1 MEFSRFL
8 DGLRQD
14 FTSVRRLLTHSSGL
28 SFVVVASL
36 GLGLGA
42 TIAVF
47 GLIDAVML
55 RPLPVT
61 RPEQLYA
68 VGRNLPERG
77 YQSGF
82 APELVEGLRHERP
95 AGVSAITGLFAEDGS
110 RLVVGTGSEAEM
122 VSSQFLA
129 GNGYQVLGVR
139 AQAGRLLSEEDDH
152 PGAEPVVVLS
162 DAWWA
167 LRFGRSPSV
176 IGTTLVVG
184 GIASTIIGVTP
195 REYFGL
201 ARGDRPPQVT
211 LPLWLQ
217 SRLGLNDH
225 QAGVVVRLAEGAT
238 PQTALA
244 ELSSLHDE
252 LLKRHP
258 SADPSLMAARLELR
272 SIAHGESFAHEALRL
287 PLLLLLGMVMLMLL
301 VACGNVANLLL
312 AQAIARRRELAVR
325 QALGARSGHIVRQLL
340 VESGALSGL
349 AAVVGLL
356 TAWWMGDGLLLLLS
370 EDTNYES
377 LSFHPSARV
386 MLFSILAAVGTTFL
400 CGLFPALRATRSD
413 TVQGIHRGQA
423 GGAPRSRFA
432 RALVV
437 LQVALSMVLLS
448 GAGLLLRSVRNIEG
462 VQLGFEREQVLLA
475 SIYPSL
481 LGYEQTREVALYT
494 QLAERLGALPGVRA
508 ASVSRAPF
516 FGGYFERR
524 LDEDGAGGSPSRVS
538 INAVTPRFFDTM
550 GVALVAGRD
559 VDTSD
564 SAGAARVAVISQ
576 SLAQHLAPGM
586 GALGHVVRL
595 SGGGEPLT
603 VVGIAKDIR
612 PALRDDAGRTRWA
625 IYVPLTQASG
635 ELLGQ
640 ATIEVRTQGAPLS
653 FLPALRKEVEALAP
667 GLPLLYVRTQDDV
680 VRADSSTDRSLALLA
695 STLGAC
701 ALVLAVVGLSGVLLY
716 SVRQRTRELAVRR
729 ALGASAW
736 SVASLVLRDAVHLA
750 GVGLGLGIPVA
761 LVTARLGRS
770 VLFGVAPDDLLTLSA
785 ATALL
790 FVICVVAS
798 LRPVILAARLPVSEA
813 LRAD

>member
-1 MEFSRFL
+1 MGFSRFL

-14 FTSVRRLLTHSSGL
+14 FTSVRRLLTRSPGL

-82 APELVEGLRHERP
+82 APELVEGLRSERRTG
-95 AGVSAITGLFAEDGS
+95 ASAIAGLFAEDGS
-110 RLVVGTGSEAEM
+110 RLVVGTRSEAEM
-122 VSSQFLA
+122 VSSQFLT

-139 AQAGRLLSEEDDH
+139 AQVGRLLREEDDR

-184 GIASTIIGVTP
+184 GVASTIIGVTP

-217 SRLGLNDH
+217 ARLGLKDH

-238 PQTALA
+238 AAAALA
-244 ELSSLHDE
+244 ELSSTHDA
-252 LLKRHP
+252 LLQRFP
-258 SADPSLMAARLELR
+258 SADPGLLAARLELR
-272 SIAHGESFAHEALRL
+272 SIAHGESFAHEALRV
-287 PLLLLLGMVMLMLL
+287 PLLLLLGMVLLMLL

-349 AAVVGLL
+349 AAGLGLL

-370 EDTNYES
+370 QDMNSES
-377 LSFHPSARV
+377 LSFHPSGRV
-386 MLFSILAAVGTTFL
+386 MLFSTLSAVGTTLL
-400 CGLFPALRATRSD
+400 CGLFPALRATRFD
-413 TVQGIHRGQA
+413 MGQGIHRGQA
-423 GGAPRSRFA
+423 VGAPRSRFA

-437 LQVALSMVLLS
+437 LQVALSMVLVS
-448 GAGLLLRSVRNIEG
+448 GAGLLLRSVRNVEG

-475 SIYPSL
+475 SLYPSL
-481 LGYEQTREVALYT
+481 LGYERTRELALYT
-494 QLAERLGALPGVRA
+494 RLAERLGALPGVRA
-508 ASVSRAPF
+508 ASVSRAPY
-516 FGGYFERR
+516 FGGYFERQLEEGGER
-524 LDEDGAGGSPSRVS
+524 GSPARVS

-559 VDTSD
+559 VAPSD
-564 SAGAARVAVISQ
+564 SAGAARVAVISE
-576 SLAQHLAPGM
+576 SLARYLSPGM

-595 SGGGEPLT
+595 TGGGEPLT

-612 PALRDDAGRTRWA
+612 PSIRDDASRTRWA
-625 IYVPLTQASG
+625 VYVPLAQASE

-653 FLPALRKEVEALAP
+653 VVLALRKELEALAP
-667 GLPLLYVRTQDDV
+667 GVPLTYVRTQDDV
-680 VRADSSTDRSLALLA
+680 VRADSSTERSLALLA

-736 SVASLVLRDAVHLA
+736 SVASLVLRDAVQLA
-750 GVGLGLGIPVA
+750 GIGLVLGVPAA
-761 LVTARLGRS
+761 LVAAHLGRS
-770 VLFGVAPDDLLTLSA
+770 FLFGVAPDDVVTLSA

-798 LRPVILAARLPVSEA
+798 LLPVLRAARLPVSEA
-813 LRAD
+813 LRGD